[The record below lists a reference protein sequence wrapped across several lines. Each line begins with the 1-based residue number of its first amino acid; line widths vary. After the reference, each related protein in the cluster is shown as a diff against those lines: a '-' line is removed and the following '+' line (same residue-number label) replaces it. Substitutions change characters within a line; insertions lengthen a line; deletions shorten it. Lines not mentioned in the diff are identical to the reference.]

1 MRARTILTVVAILI
15 VAGFVALNWTEFV
28 RPTQLNFGGG
38 IVDAP
43 IGLVMLAILT
53 AVVILFLLAGA
64 VQRTHS
70 LVEARQHHRTLEQQR
85 ELADKAEASRFTELR
100 TYFDQQLREIRDR
113 DALLRTEYEKS
124 ALGSQRDLRS
134 YLDQMSRSLAARLD
148 AMEDRL
154 DGRPVRNVPP
164 RADLRADLRTDLRT
178 EEALRNDPLR
188 GADPLRTDPVP
199 PDRIGRERV

>member
-1 MRARTILTVVAILI
+1 MRARTILTVVAILL

-43 IGLVMLAILT
+43 LGLVMLVILT

-100 TYFDQQLREIRDR
+100 TYFDQQLRDIRDR
-113 DALLRTEYEKS
+113 DSLLRTEYEKS
-124 ALGSQRDLRS
+124 ALATQRDLRS
-134 YLDQMSRSLAARLD
+134 YLDQMSRTLAARLD
-148 AMEDRL
+148 ALEDRIE
-154 DGRPVRNVPP
+154 GRPA
-164 RADLRADLRTDLRT
+164 RALPVQPALRTDLRT
-178 EEALRNDPLR
+178 EEALRADPLR
-188 GADPLRTDPVP
+188 ADPLRTDPVP

>member
-1 MRARTILTVVAILI
+1 MRARTILMVAAILL

-43 IGLVMLAILT
+43 LGLVMLGILVVAI
-53 AVVILFLLAGA
+53 VLFLLAGA

-70 LVEARQHHRTLEQQR
+70 LVESRQHHRTLEQQR

-100 TYFDQQLREIRDR
+100 TYMDQQLREMRDR

-124 ALGSQRDLRS
+124 ALASQRDLRT
-134 YLDQMSRSLAARLD
+134 YLDQMSRSLSARLD
-148 AMEDRL
+148 AMDDRL
-154 DGRPVRNVPP
+154 EGRPARL
-164 RADLRADLRTDLRT
+164 AARTDALRT

-188 GADPLRTDPVP
+188 TDPIP